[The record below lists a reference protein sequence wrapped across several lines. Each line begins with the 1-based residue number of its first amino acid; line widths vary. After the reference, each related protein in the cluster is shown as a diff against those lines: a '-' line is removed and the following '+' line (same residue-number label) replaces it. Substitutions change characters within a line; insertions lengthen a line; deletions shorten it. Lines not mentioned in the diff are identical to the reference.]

1 MDVQGVSLVG
11 MDGRARKAV
20 EALREALPSNPDT
33 VVMYVAGSQAR
44 GTATERSDLDIYHVV
59 RGSKRLQKH
68 YDVVRNAA
76 GVHIK
81 QVDVVVDTLETFDRN
96 ANLYGSFEY
105 RAVRDGVLVY
115 EDKSGDGRLT
125 VRNMI
130 VDVHLPDCT
139 AQWLKFAKQHI
150 DTGES
155 YVRRGGRTHSLPC
168 IMCAKSI
175 NASLMAALTHDNI
188 RFKST
193 GRLADMAALLRDRSI
208 IHGHDMDMA
217 DRWKRV
223 WIDNTRLTLE
233 DQKEA
238 MRMAGSIHLAV
249 KEYAGN
255 G

>member
-11 MDGRARKAV
+11 MDGCARKAV
-20 EALREALPSNPDT
+20 EALQEALPSSPDT
-33 VVMYVAGSQAR
+33 VAVYVAGSQAR
-44 GTATERSDLDIYHVV
+44 GTETERSDLDIYHVV

-68 YDVVRNAA
+68 YDVIRNAA
-76 GVHIK
+76 RAHIK
-81 QVDVVVDTLETFDRN
+81 QVDVVVDTLETFGRN

-115 EDKSGDGRLT
+115 EDKAGDDRLT
-125 VRNMI
+125 VRDMI

-175 NASLMAALTHDNI
+175 NASLMAALTRDNI
-188 RFKST
+188 RFKFT
-193 GRLADMAALLRDRSI
+193 KRLADMATLLRDHSI
-208 IHGHDMDMA
+208 IRGYDMDMT
-217 DRWKRV
+217 DRWKRA

-233 DQKEA
+233 DQEEA
-238 MRMAGSIHLAV
+238 MRMAGSIYRAV
-249 KEYAGN
+249 KEYTRN